1 MIRHPLAVVLRR
13 RPDRSRRGL
22 RRLPLEPTMPPKNPT
37 LEYTSTLT
45 EPLDVL
51 ALIAA
56 QDAA

>member
-1 MIRHPLAVVLRR
+1 
-13 RPDRSRRGL
+13 
-22 RRLPLEPTMPPKNPT
+22 MPPMTPS

-51 ALIAA
+51 ALIAV

>member
-1 MIRHPLAVVLRR
+1 
-13 RPDRSRRGL
+13 
-22 RRLPLEPTMPPKNPT
+22 MPPKTTT

>member
-1 MIRHPLAVVLRR
+1 MTPVTPA
-13 RPDRSRRGL
+13 
-22 RRLPLEPTMPPKNPT
+22 LEH
-37 LEYTSTLT
+37 TSTLT

>member
-1 MIRHPLAVVLRR
+1 MPTTPAV
-13 RPDRSRRGL
+13 
-22 RRLPLEPTMPPKNPT
+22 
-37 LEYTSTLT
+37 LEYSSTLT